1 MSASSAVIFASTVA
15 RWTQCRA
22 EFPAEPAHATGR
34 RRAATQPV

>member
-1 MSASSAVIFASTVA
+1 MFAGPVVQIPPIPGLGRPGR

-34 RRAATQPV
+34 RR